1 MAEDASDNREGIRK
15 EWFALFSFFPFDAT
29 SIPIEQLDHKS
40 AAGKNKTSEQKAG
53 LRESEFSG
61 YGRITSLGAERRHQP
76 FQPFGDAKSISG

>member
-1 MAEDASDNREGIRK
+1 MAEDASDNREAIRK

-53 LRESEFSG
+53 LRELEFSAMEELPLSG
-61 YGRITSLGAERRHQP
+61 QRDGTSPCALSA
-76 FQPFGDAKSISG
+76 IW